1 MANPCKYYIGK
12 KEYTEDEFKKYL
24 AEGGLD
30 KFIEEG
36 FDISKINI
44 GKEAAP
50 VSGIKNVIS
59 QQTRTQLGLPSLTIP
74 KLGEKT
80 TNLLEGKRLVD
91 SGEINP
97 EQVVDRILNTT
108 DKGTNKQEAQVMQYY
123 TRQLNTARTEV
134 IDALANEDLTPS
146 DRLDLLGKLGQYG
159 DRLDQVT
166 EANILSGGDW
176 GEVGNIRQEVYD
188 EGYNPVKDKASIKE
202 IYGGKIPDEIKVEI
216 DKAFKERDE
225 ALIELAKREEI
236 IRQQEAQLKIQEV
249 AKTKVGEKI
258 DHKKVRADLLSELKD
273 AKDEHVQYLRDNGIQ
288 QMGGINGI
296 VLTPKMIK
304 IIGKIAADY
313 VKEGY
318 ENLEEV
324 VSKVYDEV
332 KGLIPNISKKDVRD
346 SLILHEAGK
355 IEEKA
360 KRVEKDVEKYKKEGM
375 PSKSASRKLK
385 EKFESDAAW
394 VKARQR
400 LTNANAKMQNIKSIA
415 YNSKKSMYEKGL
427 LWITK
432 AFRAGVLS
440 SYGVVVKLGSAIF
453 TGGII
458 KRIPEQAIGS
468 VYSKI
473 YKGIAEKAPIEGFA
487 YGKSEVKFVKE
498 FFNPKKFAESALQIL
513 KQGQTDLSRRLGDMI
528 HEDLTEMTM
537 PGEQKTKLTKA
548 LKTGLKVTDM
558 ILSLPGNS
566 HMMIKDPLKRA
577 TYYAAYENAMIW
589 AEKNGLDINDPLVIN
604 TMEIA
609 AYKRANYEIFL
620 EDNVLN
626 KKFKAF
632 KRELE
637 ESGKGGA
644 TLKALIDFAIP
655 VSTVP
660 TNIVRRVFSTSPLGL
675 AKGIY
680 EAEVARKAL
689 KKSVDNLETEQAD
702 AIMRQLK
709 QGTLGTALW
718 MLGWFGYAS
727 FGGLYTKFDPN
738 KKREEGDLLS
748 DEMEINGV
756 KIPKPVQHAVPLEVI
771 QMAATSRR
779 IYENYVDN
787 KGVSSIP
794 ALTAAALGSIGSM
807 AEQVPVISTPIL
819 AVESIQDPSKFE
831 KLKEDYKTRLQPRI
845 FQQLGIVG
853 DSEVEKFI
861 KKHSSADN
869 IYKNELKA
877 FDKQGKPQEVSN
889 ELFLKYREEIAKE
902 ESKRLKYM
910 YDNGAVASNG
920 QLKPFSELTA
930 EEKSAE
936 VTRLKRKSTEKIQ
949 EEVLGKKR
957 KTLPEIILNSK
968 LQKSRHLFD
977 KKYIQETK

>member
-1 MANPCKYYIGK
+1 MEKQAEKY
-12 KEYTEDEFKKYL
+12 E
-24 AEGGLD
+24 
-30 KFIEEG
+30 
-36 FDISKINI
+36 
-44 GKEAAP
+44 
-50 VSGIKNVIS
+50 
-59 QQTRTQLGLPSLTIP
+59 
-74 KLGEKT
+74 
-80 TNLLEGKRLVD
+80 
-91 SGEINP
+91 
-97 EQVVDRILNTT
+97 
-108 DKGTNKQEAQVMQYY
+108 
-123 TRQLNTARTEV
+123 
-134 IDALANEDLTPS
+134 
-146 DRLDLLGKLGQYG
+146 
-159 DRLDQVT
+159 
-166 EANILSGGDW
+166 
-176 GEVGNIRQEVYD
+176 
-188 EGYNPVKDKASIKE
+188 
-202 IYGGKIPDEIKVEI
+202 
-216 DKAFKERDE
+216 
-225 ALIELAKREEI
+225 
-236 IRQQEAQLKIQEV
+236 
-249 AKTKVGEKI
+249 
-258 DHKKVRADLLSELKD
+258 
-273 AKDEHVQYLRDNGIQ
+273 
-288 QMGGINGI
+288 
-296 VLTPKMIK
+296 
-304 IIGKIAADY
+304 
-313 VKEGY
+313 KEG
-318 ENLEEV
+318 
-324 VSKVYDEV
+324 
-332 KGLIPNISKKDVRD
+332 I
-346 SLILHEAGK
+346 
-355 IEEKA
+355 
-360 KRVEKDVEKYKKEGM
+360 

-400 LTNANAKMQNIKSIA
+400 LSNANAKMQNIKSVA
-415 YNSKKSMYEKGL
+415 YNSKKSNYEKGL
-427 LWITK
+427 LWVTK
-432 AFRAGVLS
+432 TLRGFVLS
-440 SYGVVVKLGSAIF
+440 SPGVVVKLASAIF

-458 KRIPEQAIGS
+458 KRMPEQAIGK

-473 YKGIAEKAPIEGFA
+473 YKGIAEKAPIEGFVYA
-487 YGKSEVKFVKE
+487 KSEVKFVKE
-498 FFNPKKFAESALQIL
+498 FFNPKKLAQNTWQIL
-513 KQGQTDLSRRLGDMI
+513 KEGQSDLSKRVGDMV
-528 HEDLTEMTM
+528 HEDLTEITM
-537 PGEQKTKLTKA
+537 PGEQKTIILKA
-548 LKTGLKVTDM
+548 LKKVLKGYDM
-558 ILSLPGNS
+558 VISLPGNS

-577 TYYAAYENAMIW
+577 TYYASYENAMIW

-604 TMEIA
+604 TMENA

-620 EDNVLN
+620 EDNPLN

-644 TLKALIDFAIP
+644 TLKAFIDFVIP

-680 EAEVARKAL
+680 QAEAARKAL

-756 KIPKPVQHAVPLEVI
+756 KIPKPVQHAVPLEVL

-807 AEQVPVISTPIL
+807 MEQIPVISTPIL
-819 AVESIQDPSKFE
+819 LAESIQDPYKFE
-831 KLKEDYKTRLQPRI
+831 KLKEDFATRVEPRI

-861 KKHSSADN
+861 KKNSSADN
-869 IYKNELKA
+869 IYKNQLKA
-877 FDKQGKPQEVSN
+877 FDKRGKPKEISN
-889 ELFLKYREEIAKE
+889 ELFFNYREEIAKE

-930 EEKSAE
+930 DEKAAE
-936 VTRLKRKSTEKIQ
+936 VTRLKRKSTEKVQ
-949 EEVLGKKR
+949 EELLGKKR
-957 KTLPEIILNSK
+957 KTIPEIILNSK
-968 LQKSRHLFD
+968 LKKSRNLFE
-977 KKYIQETK
+977 KKYLKEAK

>member
-1 MANPCKYYIGK
+1 
-12 KEYTEDEFKKYL
+12 
-24 AEGGLD
+24 
-30 KFIEEG
+30 
-36 FDISKINI
+36 
-44 GKEAAP
+44 
-50 VSGIKNVIS
+50 
-59 QQTRTQLGLPSLTIP
+59 
-74 KLGEKT
+74 
-80 TNLLEGKRLVD
+80 
-91 SGEINP
+91 
-97 EQVVDRILNTT
+97 
-108 DKGTNKQEAQVMQYY
+108 
-123 TRQLNTARTEV
+123 
-134 IDALANEDLTPS
+134 
-146 DRLDLLGKLGQYG
+146 
-159 DRLDQVT
+159 
-166 EANILSGGDW
+166 
-176 GEVGNIRQEVYD
+176 
-188 EGYNPVKDKASIKE
+188 
-202 IYGGKIPDEIKVEI
+202 
-216 DKAFKERDE
+216 
-225 ALIELAKREEI
+225 
-236 IRQQEAQLKIQEV
+236 
-249 AKTKVGEKI
+249 
-258 DHKKVRADLLSELKD
+258 
-273 AKDEHVQYLRDNGIQ
+273 
-288 QMGGINGI
+288 MGGVSGI

-318 ENLEEV
+318 ENLEDV
-324 VSKVYDEV
+324 VAKVYDEV

-346 SLILHEAGK
+346 SLVLHEASK

-360 KRVEKDVEKYKKEGM
+360 KRIEKDAEKYEKEGM

-385 EKFESDAAW
+385 EKFESDEAW

-400 LTNANAKMQNIKSIA
+400 LSNANAKMQKIKSVA

-427 LWITK
+427 LWVTK
-432 AFRAGVLS
+432 ALRAGVLS
-440 SYGVVVKLGSAIF
+440 SYGVVVKLASAIF

-458 KRIPEQAIGS
+458 KRIPEQTIGM

-473 YKGIAEKAPIEGFA
+473 YKGIAEKAPIEGFV
-487 YGKSEVKFVKE
+487 YGKSEVKFAEE
-498 FFNPKKFAESALQIL
+498 FFNPKKLAKNTWQIL
-513 KQGQTDLSRRLGDMI
+513 KEGQSDLSKRVGDMI
-528 HEDLTEMTM
+528 HEDLTEITM

-558 ILSLPGNS
+558 VLSLPGNS

-577 TYYAAYENAMIW
+577 TYYASYENAMIW

-604 TMEIA
+604 TMENA

-620 EDNVLN
+620 EDNALN
-626 KKFKAF
+626 KKFKAI

-644 TLKALIDFAIP
+644 TIKAFIDFAIP

-748 DEMEINGV
+748 DEMEINGD
-756 KIPKPVQHAVPLEVI
+756 KIPKPVQHAVPLEVL
-771 QMAATSRR
+771 QMAATARR

-831 KLKEDYKTRLQPRI
+831 KLKEDYKNRLQPRI

-861 KKHSSADN
+861 KKNSSADN

-877 FDKQGKPQEVSN
+877 FDKRGKPQEVSN
-889 ELFLKYREEIAKE
+889 ELFLKYREEIATE

-910 YDNGAVASNG
+910 YDNGAVAANG

-930 EEKSAE
+930 EEKATE
-936 VTRLKRKSTEKIQ
+936 VTRLKRKSTEKVQ
-949 EEVLGKKR
+949 EELLGKKR
-957 KTLPEIILNSK
+957 KTIPEIILNSK
-968 LQKSRHLFD
+968 LQKSRKLFE
-977 KKYIQETK
+977 KKYIQATK